1 MYCNVYKESISAAHV
16 LDIEIEEPP
25 PVYGIDPKSSAEEL
39 YRPHAAMKEKL
50 LIASNTEKLQ
60 LLTFVPDCWSW
71 KYCSEYFGV
80 SDNSICKRIEAKK
93 GDTCTTFP
101 EKRES
106 NDPRKIDL
114 VHAFYEDD

>member
-1 MYCNVYKESISAAHV
+1 MYKESISAAHV
-16 LDIEIEEPP
+16 LDIETEEPP
-25 PVYGIDPKSSAEEL
+25 PVYDIDSKSSAEEL

-60 LLTFVPDCWSW
+60 VLTFVPDCWSW

-80 SDNSICKRIEAKK
+80 SEYLIQSARELKQRKGILALPSQKK
-93 GDTCTTFP
+93 GKAMIQET
-101 EKRES
+101 
-106 NDPRKIDL
+106 IDL